1 MLLLLTKRCIACV
14 QQTPNNN
21 AYHDAAN
28 MALVMLPCD
37 LPWWPAVVKQLDRAA
52 AATNSENLVEAMQR
66 LHDMCNISLDP
77 EEDSQDPELFSELI
91 SFLEND
97 LDSAERDHVLAKT
110 IPRMVDRAKAL
121 RSCKPPQGL
130 HFSLQQQ
137 GDSVEYSYGF
147 VSSLIANAFF
157 STYPKRTTKTHPTLR
172 DFNFTNF
179 FKHLR
184 NNGQKAKLRSLFHYY
199 DYLETENAL
208 DGKLVISRQVMT
220 SKQWLTIEDW
230 LESNVPLCPLMIRH
244 EGRLER
250 VEPETKVLRVCFAS
264 AKFGGG
270 VLDGD
275 VTQETVHIATHP
287 EMLAAILSVEALED
301 NEALIVEGVR
311 HVSRINDPR
320 NRATF
325 EALPKPNVVTVCC
338 IDPEDYST
346 LPLAQFEEDNVLRE
360 MNKSLLGFR
369 QRYVPSSPTDPV
381 GRSEMDPD
389 GALSSRRL
397 SPIGESFSST
407 PPETDADDKPA
418 STKHDSKQGK
428 SERSKYEDNASTE
441 AHGRPNGKSVRSSS
455 PHKPC
460 KETSCASRR
469 NRFIVLGSS
478 GEVLP
483 VTRKSLGQMS
493 VYSSCNSQST
503 DSFHSAKDTIEED
516 PEEEEQRLSKR
527 YSSQLDTPERRGT
540 FAQRLREALK
550 RESTAT
556 GGAASSNTSSGESS
570 YAVGISVSG
579 SHVYDQDIKVKRGGS
594 RGFVLRDE
602 TVDEE
607 FLKES
612 LEAEQKWL
620 GRFRQNQSALQR
632 RDTSAS
638 SRYSFS
644 TEYNSDFCS
653 ELEEVYEQLAKWLE
667 DPIAADESREL
678 DARDRAVVRFAGSLL
693 KRALSESF
701 AGVPVQE
708 GEPQPLIDSVD
719 VNQRHKLAL
728 AVRSLSLEL
737 ARQKNR
743 RQQSVS
749 EPEDVEYYEDALS
762 NRTMSKEVKDIQ
774 RKKLRAVTFTSEVFQ
789 TLVDDETT
797 VYLSNPVSLSTSGP
811 IKDKLAQEF
820 ESHVTLDIP
829 RDSSPQSGGLLS
841 VVTGNWGC
849 GSRLKGDPQLK
860 LVIQW
865 LAASLAGVPK
875 LIYYTAGNPKLSKLD
890 TVSRVLMDRHWSVG
904 DLAAATLRFSLQ
916 IMEERMEG
924 RNTLFEEIIGMD
936 KPSP

>member
-1 MLLLLTKRCIACV
+1 MFRSAIR
-14 QQTPNNN
+14 
-21 AYHDAAN
+21 

-52 AATNSENLVEAMQR
+52 AARNSEDLAEAMQR

-77 EEDSQDPELFSELI
+77 EEDVQDPELFSGLAT
-91 SFLEND
+91 FLDND
-97 LDSAERDHVLAKT
+97 LDTTERDQIFVNT
-110 IPRMVDRAKAL
+110 IPRMVERAKAL

-137 GDSVEYSYGF
+137 GDCVEYSYAF
-147 VSSLIANAFF
+147 ISSLIANAFF
-157 STYPKRTTKTHPTLR
+157 STYPKRTAKTHPTLR

-179 FKHLR
+179 FKHLHH
-184 NNGQKAKLRSLFHYY
+184 NGQKAKLRSIFRYY
-199 DYLETENAL
+199 DYLDNDNAL
-208 DGKLVISRQVMT
+208 DGKLIISRQVMV

-244 EGRLER
+244 EGRLDR
-250 VEPETKVLRVCFAS
+250 VEPEAKVLRVCFAS

-287 EMLAAILSVEALED
+287 EMLVAILSVEALED
-301 NEALIVEGVR
+301 NEVLIVEGVR
-311 HVSRINDPR
+311 HISRINDPR
-320 NRATF
+320 NRAIF
-325 EALPKPNVVTVCC
+325 EPLPKPNIVTVCC
-338 IDPEDYST
+338 IDPEDYSR
-346 LPLAQFEEDNVLRE
+346 LPLSQFEEDNILRE

-369 QRYVPSSPTDPV
+369 QRHVPSSPTDPV
-381 GRSEMDPD
+381 KSESDVD
-389 GALSSRRL
+389 VTVGSRRL

-407 PPETDADDKPA
+407 PPETEGDDKML
-418 STKHDSKQGK
+418 STNNDTKEAK
-428 SERSKYEDNASTE
+428 SVSHEQKYDILSEVRSK
-441 AHGRPNGKSVRSSS
+441 PNGKSARPPS
-455 PHKPC
+455 PHKVY
-460 KETSCASRR
+460 SDASYTNKR

-503 DSFHSAKDTIEED
+503 DSFHSAKDTIDED
-516 PEEEEQRLSKR
+516 LEEEEQKLSKR
-527 YSSQLDTPERRGT
+527 YSGQLDTPERRGT
-540 FAQRLREALK
+540 FAQRLRDALK
-550 RESTAT
+550 RETTAT
-556 GGAASSNTSSGESS
+556 GAASLNTSFGESS

-579 SHVYDQDIKVKRGGS
+579 SHVCDQDIKVKRGGS

-602 TVDEE
+602 TVDED

-620 GRFRQNQSALQR
+620 GRFRQNQPMLQR

-644 TEYNSDFCS
+644 TEYNSEFCS

-667 DPIAADESREL
+667 DPITSDESREL

-708 GEPQPLIDSVD
+708 GEPQPFIDSAD
-719 VNQRHKLAL
+719 VNQSHKLAL

-749 EPEDVEYYEDALS
+749 VSEDVEHYEDALS
-762 NRTMSKEVKDIQ
+762 NHTMLKEVKDIQ
-774 RKKLRAVTFTSEVFQ
+774 RKKLRTVTFTSEVFQ

-797 VYLSNPVSLSTSGP
+797 VYLSNPSSLSTSGSVKE
-811 IKDKLAQEF
+811 INATQSFNIRNDKIAQQF
-820 ESHVTLDIP
+820 ESNITFNIP
-829 RDSSPQSGGLLS
+829 RDGSPQTGGLLP
-841 VVTGNWGC
+841 VATGNWGC

-875 LIYYTAGNPKLSKLD
+875 LIYYTMGNPSLSKLD

-904 DLAAATLRFSLQ
+904 DLAAATLRFALH
-916 IMEERMEG
+916 IIEEKAEG

>member
-1 MLLLLTKRCIACV
+1 
-14 QQTPNNN
+14 
-21 AYHDAAN
+21 

-52 AATNSENLVEAMQR
+52 AARNSENLVEAMQR

-77 EEDSQDPELFSELI
+77 EEDTQDPELFSGLA
-91 SFLEND
+91 SFLDTD
-97 LDSAERDHVLAKT
+97 LAPTEREHVLAKT

-137 GDSVEYSYGF
+137 GDCVEYSYGF

-157 STYPKRTTKTHPTLR
+157 STYPKRTAKTHPTLR

-184 NNGQKAKLRSLFHYY
+184 NNGQKAKLKSIFHYY

-208 DGKLVISRQVMT
+208 DGKLVVSRQVMT

-275 VTQETVHIATHP
+275 VTQETVHIVTHP

-301 NEALIVEGVR
+301 NEALVVEGVR

-325 EALPKPNVVTVCC
+325 EALPKPNIVTVCC
-338 IDPEDYST
+338 IDPEDYSR

-381 GRSEMDPD
+381 GRSEADPD
-389 GALSSRRL
+389 GGLSSRRL

-407 PPETDADDKPA
+407 PPEMDVDDKA
-418 STKHDSKQGK
+418 LSTKHGSKQAK
-428 SERSKYEDNASTE
+428 SVSNEHNSMEVRT
-441 AHGRPNGKSVRSSS
+441 RPNGKSARPSS
-455 PHKPC
+455 PHKTC
-460 KETSCASRR
+460 KDPSCTNRR

-478 GEVLP
+478 GEILP

-516 PEEEEQRLSKR
+516 PEDEEQKLSRR
-527 YSSQLDTPERRGT
+527 YSGQLDTPERRGT
-540 FAQRLREALK
+540 FAQRLRDALK

-556 GGAASSNTSSGESS
+556 CATSSNTSSGESS

-644 TEYNSDFCS
+644 TEYNSGKYYFCS

-708 GEPQPLIDSVD
+708 GEPQPLVDSVD

-749 EPEDVEYYEDALS
+749 ESADVEYYEDALS
-762 NRTMSKEVKDIQ
+762 NHTISKEVKDIQ
-774 RKKLRAVTFTSEVFQ
+774 RKKLRTVTFTSEVFQ

-797 VYLSNPVSLSTSGP
+797 VCLSNPVSLSTSGT

-820 ESHVTLDIP
+820 ESHVTFNIP
-829 RDSSPQSGGLLS
+829 RDSSPQTGGLLS
-841 VVTGNWGC
+841 VATGNWGC

-875 LIYYTAGNPKLSKLD
+875 LIYYTAGNPRLSKLD

-904 DLAAATLRFSLQ
+904 DLAAATIRFSLQ
-916 IMEERMEG
+916 TIEDRMER

>member
-1 MLLLLTKRCIACV
+1 
-14 QQTPNNN
+14 
-21 AYHDAAN
+21 

-37 LPWWPAVVKQLDRAA
+37 LPWWPAVVKQLERAA
-52 AATNSENLVEAMQR
+52 AARNSEDLVEAMQR
-66 LHDMCNISLDP
+66 LHDMCKYEEQCILKSISLDP
-77 EEDSQDPELFSELI
+77 EEDIQDPELFSGLAT
-91 SFLEND
+91 FLNTD
-97 LDSAERDHVLAKT
+97 LDSTEQDQIFVNT
-110 IPRMVDRAKAL
+110 IPRMVERAKAL

-137 GDSVEYSYGF
+137 GDCVEYSYAF
-147 VSSLIANAFF
+147 ISSLIANAFF
-157 STYPKRTTKTHPTLR
+157 STYPKRTAKTHPTLR

-179 FKHLR
+179 FKHLH
-184 NNGQKAKLRSLFHYY
+184 NNGQKAKLRSIFRYY
-199 DYLETENAL
+199 DYLDTENAL
-208 DGKLVISRQVMT
+208 DGKLIISRQVMT

-244 EGRLER
+244 EGRLDR
-250 VEPETKVLRVCFAS
+250 IEPETKVLRVCFAS

-275 VTQETVHIATHP
+275 VTQETVHIVTHP
-287 EMLAAILSVEALED
+287 EMLVAILSVEALED
-301 NEALIVEGVR
+301 NEVLIVEGVR
-311 HVSRINDPR
+311 HISRINDPR
-320 NRATF
+320 NRAIF
-325 EALPKPNVVTVCC
+325 EALAKPNIVTVCC
-338 IDPEDYST
+338 IDPEDYSQ
-346 LPLAQFEEDNVLRE
+346 LPLSQFEEDNILRE

-369 QRYVPSSPTDPV
+369 QRHIPSSPTDPV
-381 GRSEMDPD
+381 KSESDID
-389 GALSSRRL
+389 ITVGSRRL

-407 PPETDADDKPA
+407 PPEIEA
-418 STKHDSKQGK
+418 K
-428 SERSKYEDNASTE
+428 SALHEHKYDILTEIRSK
-441 AHGRPNGKSVRSSS
+441 PNGKSTRPSS
-455 PHKPC
+455 PHKIYNDTNYTN
-460 KETSCASRR
+460 KR

-503 DSFHSAKDTIEED
+503 DSFHSAKDTIDED
-516 PEEEEQRLSKR
+516 LEEEEQKLNKR
-527 YSSQLDTPERRGT
+527 YSTQLDTQERRGT

-550 RESTAT
+550 RENTAT
-556 GGAASSNTSSGESS
+556 GATSVNTSFGESS

-579 SHVYDQDIKVKRGGS
+579 SHVCDQDIKVKRGGS

-602 TVDEE
+602 TVDED

-620 GRFRQNQSALQR
+620 GRFRQNQPMLQR
-632 RDTSAS
+632 KDTSAS

-667 DPIAADESREL
+667 DPIANDESREL
-678 DARDRAVVRFAGSLL
+678 DARDRAVVQFAGSLL

-708 GEPQPLIDSVD
+708 GEPQPFIDSTD
-719 VNQRHKLAL
+719 VNQSHKLAL

-743 RQQSVS
+743 RQQS
-749 EPEDVEYYEDALS
+749 
-762 NRTMSKEVKDIQ
+762 
-774 RKKLRAVTFTSEVFQ
+774 
-789 TLVDDETT
+789 
-797 VYLSNPVSLSTSGP
+797 
-811 IKDKLAQEF
+811 
-820 ESHVTLDIP
+820 IP
-829 RDSSPQSGGLLS
+829 RDGSPQTGGLLS
-841 VVTGNWGC
+841 IATGNWGC

-875 LIYYTAGNPKLSKLD
+875 LIYYTTGNPSLSKLD

-904 DLAAATLRFSLQ
+904 DLAAATLRFALH
-916 IMEERMEG
+916 IIEERTEG

>member
-1 MLLLLTKRCIACV
+1 
-14 QQTPNNN
+14 
-21 AYHDAAN
+21 

-37 LPWWPAVVKQLDRAA
+37 LPWWPAVVKQLDKAA
-52 AATNSENLVEAMQR
+52 LAKNSEDLIDAMQR

-77 EEDSQDPELFSELI
+77 EEDMQDTDLFSMLGT
-91 SFLEND
+91 FLNKD
-97 LDSAERDHVLAKT
+97 LDSVEREQVFTKT
-110 IPRMVDRAKAL
+110 IPRMVERAKDL
-121 RSCKPPQGL
+121 KRTKPPQGL

-137 GDSVEYSYGF
+137 GDSVEYSYAF

-179 FKHLR
+179 FRHLYK
-184 NNGQKAKLRSLFHYY
+184 NAQKAKLKSIFHYY
-199 DYLETENAL
+199 NYLETEHAL
-208 DGKLVISRQVMT
+208 DGRLIISRQVMT

-250 VEPETKVLRVCFAS
+250 IEMESKVLQVCFVN
-264 AKFGGG
+264 AKIGGG

-275 VTQETVHIATHP
+275 ITQETIHVATHP

-301 NEALIVEGVR
+301 NEVLIIEGVR
-311 HVSRINDPR
+311 HMSRINDPR
-320 NRATF
+320 HKAIF
-325 EALPKPNVVTVCC
+325 ESISKPNMVTVCC
-338 IDPEDYST
+338 IDPEDYSR
-346 LPLAQFEEDNVLRE
+346 LPLTQFEEDNILRE

-369 QRYVPSSPTDPV
+369 QRHVPSSPTDPIKTDHSDMEV
-381 GRSEMDPD
+381 G
-389 GALSSRRL
+389 LSSRRL

-407 PPETDADDKPA
+407 PPEMESAEKVFAASSNSKIDKQSPRDEYHKLE
-418 STKHDSKQGK
+418 STM
-428 SERSKYEDNASTE
+428 EVRS
-441 AHGRPNGKSVRSSS
+441 RPNGKSMRPPS
-455 PHKPC
+455 PHKVC
-460 KETSCASRR
+460 KDASCTNRR

-483 VTRKSLGQMS
+483 VTRQLGQMS

-503 DSFHSAKDTIEED
+503 DSFHSAKETIDEE
-516 PEEEEQRLSKR
+516 PEEEEQKLNKL
-527 YSSQLDTPERRGT
+527 YIAQLDTPERRGT
-540 FAQRLREALK
+540 FAQRLKDALK

-556 GGAASSNTSSGESS
+556 GGMTSSNTSSGESS

-579 SHVYDQDIKVKRGGS
+579 SHVGDQDIKVKRGGS

-620 GRFRQNQSALQR
+620 GRFRQSQGPMFQR
-632 RDTSAS
+632 KDTSAS
-638 SRYSFS
+638 SKYSFS

-653 ELEEVYEQLAKWLE
+653 ELEEVYEQLSKWLE
-667 DPIAADESREL
+667 DPIVADESREL

-701 AGVPVQE
+701 AGVPLQE
-708 GEPQPLIDSVD
+708 GEPQPFIDAND
-719 VNQRHKLAL
+719 VSQQHKLAL

-743 RQQSVS
+743 RQQSVIES
-749 EPEDVEYYEDALS
+749 EDINYYEDAS
-762 NRTMSKEVKDIQ
+762 SEMIKEGKDAQ
-774 RKKLRAVTFTSEVFQ
+774 RRKLWAVTFTSEVFQ
-789 TLVDDETT
+789 TL
-797 VYLSNPVSLSTSGP
+797 LP
-811 IKDKLAQEF
+811 QEN
-820 ESHVTLDIP
+820 
-829 RDSSPQSGGLLS
+829 SPQGGDLLPIA
-841 VVTGNWGC
+841 TGNWGC
-849 GSRLKGDPQLK
+849 GTRLKGDPQLK

-865 LAASLAGVPK
+865 LASSLAGAPR
-875 LIYYTAGNPKLSKLD
+875 LIYYTSGNPSLSKLD
-890 TVSRVLMDRHWSVG
+890 TVSRVLMDRRWSVG
-904 DLAAATLRFSLQ
+904 DLAAATLKYAGQ
-916 IMEERMEG
+916 IIEEQTEG
-924 RNTLFEEIIGMD
+924 RNSLFEEIIGMD

>member
-1 MLLLLTKRCIACV
+1 
-14 QQTPNNN
+14 
-21 AYHDAAN
+21 

-37 LPWWPAVVKQLDRAA
+37 LPWWPAVVKQLERAA
-52 AATNSENLVEAMQR
+52 AARNSEDLVEAMQR

-77 EEDSQDPELFSELI
+77 EEDIQDPELFSGLAT
-91 SFLEND
+91 FLDTD
-97 LDSAERDHVLAKT
+97 LDSTEQDQIFVNT
-110 IPRMVDRAKAL
+110 IPRMVERAKAL

-137 GDSVEYSYGF
+137 GDCVEYSYAF
-147 VSSLIANAFF
+147 ISSLIANAFF
-157 STYPKRTTKTHPTLR
+157 STYPKRTAKTHPTLR

-179 FKHLR
+179 FKHLH
-184 NNGQKAKLRSLFHYY
+184 NNGQKAKLRSIFRYY
-199 DYLETENAL
+199 DYLDTENAL
-208 DGKLVISRQVMT
+208 DGKLIISRQVMT

-244 EGRLER
+244 EGRLDR
-250 VEPETKVLRVCFAS
+250 IEPETKVLRVCFAS

-275 VTQETVHIATHP
+275 VTQETVHIVTHP
-287 EMLAAILSVEALED
+287 EMLVAILSVEALED
-301 NEALIVEGVR
+301 NEVLIVEGVR
-311 HVSRINDPR
+311 HISRINDPH
-320 NRATF
+320 NKAIF
-325 EALPKPNVVTVCC
+325 EALAKPNIVTVCC
-338 IDPEDYST
+338 IDPEDYSQ
-346 LPLAQFEEDNVLRE
+346 LPLSQFEEDNILRE

-369 QRYVPSSPTDPV
+369 QRHIPSSPTDPV
-381 GRSEMDPD
+381 KSESDID
-389 GALSSRRL
+389 VTVGSRRL

-407 PPETDADDKPA
+407 PPEI
-418 STKHDSKQGK
+418 
-428 SERSKYEDNASTE
+428 EEIRSK
-441 AHGRPNGKSVRSSS
+441 PNGKSTRPSS
-455 PHKPC
+455 PHKIYNDTNYTN
-460 KETSCASRR
+460 KR

-483 VTRKSLGQMS
+483 VTRKSLGQIS

-503 DSFHSAKDTIEED
+503 DSFHSAKDTIDED
-516 PEEEEQRLSKR
+516 VEEEEQKLNKR
-527 YSSQLDTPERRGT
+527 YSAQLDTQERRGT

-550 RESTAT
+550 RENTAT
-556 GGAASSNTSSGESS
+556 GATSVNTSFGESS

-579 SHVYDQDIKVKRGGS
+579 SHVCDQDIKVKRGGS

-602 TVDEE
+602 TVDED

-620 GRFRQNQSALQR
+620 GRFRQNQPMLQR
-632 RDTSAS
+632 KDTNAS

-667 DPIAADESREL
+667 DPIANDESREL
-678 DARDRAVVRFAGSLL
+678 DARDRAVVQFAGSLL

-708 GEPQPLIDSVD
+708 GEPQPFIDSTD
-719 VNQRHKLAL
+719 VNQSHKLAL

-743 RQQSVS
+743 RQQS
-749 EPEDVEYYEDALS
+749 
-762 NRTMSKEVKDIQ
+762 
-774 RKKLRAVTFTSEVFQ
+774 
-789 TLVDDETT
+789 
-797 VYLSNPVSLSTSGP
+797 
-811 IKDKLAQEF
+811 
-820 ESHVTLDIP
+820 IP
-829 RDSSPQSGGLLS
+829 RDGSPQTGGLLS
-841 VVTGNWGC
+841 IATGNWGC

-875 LIYYTAGNPKLSKLD
+875 LIYYTTGNPSLSKLD
-890 TVSRVLMDRHWSVG
+890 TISRVLMDRHWSVG
-904 DLAAATLRFSLQ
+904 DLAAATLRFALH
-916 IMEERMEG
+916 IIEERTEG

>member
-1 MLLLLTKRCIACV
+1 
-14 QQTPNNN
+14 
-21 AYHDAAN
+21 

-37 LPWWPAVVKQLDRAA
+37 LPWWPAVVKQLERAA
-52 AATNSENLVEAMQR
+52 AARNSEDLVEAMQR

-77 EEDSQDPELFSELI
+77 EEDIQDPELFSGLAT
-91 SFLEND
+91 FLDTD
-97 LDSAERDHVLAKT
+97 LDSTEQDQIFVNT
-110 IPRMVDRAKAL
+110 IPRMVERAKAL

-137 GDSVEYSYGF
+137 GDCVEYSYAF
-147 VSSLIANAFF
+147 ISSLIANAFF
-157 STYPKRTTKTHPTLR
+157 STYPKRTAKTHPTLR

-179 FKHLR
+179 FKHLH
-184 NNGQKAKLRSLFHYY
+184 NNGQKAKLRSIFRYY
-199 DYLETENAL
+199 DYLDTENAL
-208 DGKLVISRQVMT
+208 DGKLIISRQVMT

-244 EGRLER
+244 EGRLDR
-250 VEPETKVLRVCFAS
+250 IEPETKVLRVCFAS

-275 VTQETVHIATHP
+275 VTQETVHIVTHP
-287 EMLAAILSVEALED
+287 EMLVAILSVEALED
-301 NEALIVEGVR
+301 NEVLIVEGVR
-311 HVSRINDPR
+311 HISRINDPH
-320 NRATF
+320 NKAIF
-325 EALPKPNVVTVCC
+325 EALAKPNIVTVCC
-338 IDPEDYST
+338 IDPEDYSQ
-346 LPLAQFEEDNVLRE
+346 LPLSQFEEDNILRE

-369 QRYVPSSPTDPV
+369 QRHIPSSPTDPV
-381 GRSEMDPD
+381 KSESDID
-389 GALSSRRL
+389 VTVGSRRL

-407 PPETDADDKPA
+407 PPEI
-418 STKHDSKQGK
+418 
-428 SERSKYEDNASTE
+428 EEIRSK
-441 AHGRPNGKSVRSSS
+441 PNGKSTRPSS
-455 PHKPC
+455 PHKIYNDTNYTN
-460 KETSCASRR
+460 KR

-483 VTRKSLGQMS
+483 VTRKSLGQIS

-503 DSFHSAKDTIEED
+503 DSFHSAKDTIDED
-516 PEEEEQRLSKR
+516 VEEEEQKLNKR
-527 YSSQLDTPERRGT
+527 YSAQLDTQERRGT

-550 RESTAT
+550 RENTAT
-556 GGAASSNTSSGESS
+556 GATSVNTSFGESS

-579 SHVYDQDIKVKRGGS
+579 SHVCDQDIKVKRGGS

-602 TVDEE
+602 TVDED

-620 GRFRQNQSALQR
+620 GRFRQNQPMLQR
-632 RDTSAS
+632 KDTNAS
-638 SRYSFS
+638 
-644 TEYNSDFCS
+644 NFCS

-667 DPIAADESREL
+667 DPIANDESREL
-678 DARDRAVVRFAGSLL
+678 DARDRAVVQFAGSLL

-708 GEPQPLIDSVD
+708 GEPQPFIDSTD
-719 VNQRHKLAL
+719 VNQSHKLAL

-743 RQQSVS
+743 RQQS
-749 EPEDVEYYEDALS
+749 
-762 NRTMSKEVKDIQ
+762 
-774 RKKLRAVTFTSEVFQ
+774 
-789 TLVDDETT
+789 
-797 VYLSNPVSLSTSGP
+797 
-811 IKDKLAQEF
+811 
-820 ESHVTLDIP
+820 IP
-829 RDSSPQSGGLLS
+829 RDGSPQTGGLLS
-841 VVTGNWGC
+841 IATGNWGC

-875 LIYYTAGNPKLSKLD
+875 LIYYTTGNPSLSKLD
-890 TVSRVLMDRHWSVG
+890 TISRVLMDRHWSVG
-904 DLAAATLRFSLQ
+904 DLAAATLRFALH
-916 IMEERMEG
+916 IIEERTEG

>member
-1 MLLLLTKRCIACV
+1 
-14 QQTPNNN
+14 
-21 AYHDAAN
+21 

-37 LPWWPAVVKQLDRAA
+37 LPWWPAVVKQLERAA
-52 AATNSENLVEAMQR
+52 AARNSEDLVEAMQR
-66 LHDMCNISLDP
+66 LHDMCKYEEQCILKSISLDP
-77 EEDSQDPELFSELI
+77 EEDIQDPELFSGLAT
-91 SFLEND
+91 FLDTD
-97 LDSAERDHVLAKT
+97 LDSTEQDQIFVNT
-110 IPRMVDRAKAL
+110 IPRMVERAKAL

-137 GDSVEYSYGF
+137 GDCVEYSYAF
-147 VSSLIANAFF
+147 ISSLIANAFF
-157 STYPKRTTKTHPTLR
+157 STYPKRTAKTHPTLR

-179 FKHLR
+179 FKHLH
-184 NNGQKAKLRSLFHYY
+184 NNGQKAKLRSIFRYY
-199 DYLETENAL
+199 DYLDTENAL
-208 DGKLVISRQVMT
+208 DGKLIISRQVMT

-244 EGRLER
+244 EGRLDR
-250 VEPETKVLRVCFAS
+250 IEPETKVLRVCFAS

-275 VTQETVHIATHP
+275 VTQETVHIVTHP
-287 EMLAAILSVEALED
+287 EMLVAILSVEALED
-301 NEALIVEGVR
+301 NEVLIVEGVR
-311 HVSRINDPR
+311 HISRINDPR
-320 NRATF
+320 NRAIF
-325 EALPKPNVVTVCC
+325 EPLAKPNIVTVCC
-338 IDPEDYST
+338 IDPEDYSQ
-346 LPLAQFEEDNVLRE
+346 LPLSQFEEDNILRE

-369 QRYVPSSPTDPV
+369 QRHIPSSPTDPV
-381 GRSEMDPD
+381 KSESNIDITV
-389 GALSSRRL
+389 GSRRL

-407 PPETDADDKPA
+407 PPEIEA
-418 STKHDSKQGK
+418 K
-428 SERSKYEDNASTE
+428 SALYEQKYDILTEIRSK
-441 AHGRPNGKSVRSSS
+441 PNGKSTRPSS
-455 PHKPC
+455 PHKIYNDTNYTN
-460 KETSCASRR
+460 KR

-483 VTRKSLGQMS
+483 VTRKSLGQIS

-503 DSFHSAKDTIEED
+503 DSFHSAKDTIDED
-516 PEEEEQRLSKR
+516 LEEEEQKLNKR
-527 YSSQLDTPERRGT
+527 YSTQLDTQERRGT

-550 RESTAT
+550 RENTAT
-556 GGAASSNTSSGESS
+556 GATSVNTSFGESS

-579 SHVYDQDIKVKRGGS
+579 SHVCDQDIKVKRGGS

-602 TVDEE
+602 TVDED

-620 GRFRQNQSALQR
+620 GRFRQNQPMLQR
-632 RDTSAS
+632 KDTNAS

-667 DPIAADESREL
+667 DPIANDESREL
-678 DARDRAVVRFAGSLL
+678 DARDKAVVQFAGSLL

-708 GEPQPLIDSVD
+708 GEPQPFIDSTD
-719 VNQRHKLAL
+719 VNQSHKLAL

-743 RQQSVS
+743 RQQSVPVS
-749 EPEDVEYYEDALS
+749 EDIEYYEDAL
-762 NRTMSKEVKDIQ
+762 NNHIMSKEIKDIQ
-774 RKKLRAVTFTSEVFQ
+774 RKKLRTITFTFEVFQ

-797 VYLSNPVSLSTSGP
+797 VYLSNPVSLTTSGP
-811 IKDKLAQEF
+811 INEKNTTKSFNIKNDKIIQQL
-820 ESHVTLDIP
+820 ESHITFNIP
-829 RDSSPQSGGLLS
+829 RDGSPQTGGLLS
-841 VVTGNWGC
+841 IATGNWGC

-875 LIYYTAGNPKLSKLD
+875 LIYYTTGNPSLSKLD
-890 TVSRVLMDRHWSVG
+890 TISRVLMDRHWSVG
-904 DLAAATLRFSLQ
+904 DLAAATLRFALH
-916 IMEERMEG
+916 IIEERTEG

>member
-1 MLLLLTKRCIACV
+1 MYREK
-14 QQTPNNN
+14 QQSG
-21 AYHDAAN
+21 ARDDHAAN

-52 AATNSENLVEAMQR
+52 AARNSENLVEAMQR

-77 EEDSQDPELFSELI
+77 EEDSQDPEQFSELI
-91 SFLEND
+91 AFLESD
-97 LDSAERDHVLAKT
+97 LDSAEREHVLAKT
-110 IPRMVDRAKAL
+110 IPRMVERAKAL

-137 GDSVEYSYGF
+137 GDCVEYSYGF

-184 NNGQKAKLRSLFHYY
+184 NNGQKAKLRSIFHYY
-199 DYLETENAL
+199 DYLEMENAL

-250 VEPETKVLRVCFAS
+250 VEQPETKVLRVCFAS

-325 EALPKPNVVTVCC
+325 EAMSKPNVVTVCC

-369 QRYVPSSPTDPV
+369 QRYVPSSPTDPI
-381 GRSEMDPD
+381 GKSEMDPD

-407 PPETDADDKPA
+407 PPETDADDKPVPA
-418 STKHDSKQGK
+418 NRDSKQEK
-428 SERSKYEDNASTE
+428 SERISSERSKCEDSASTE
-441 AHGRPNGKSVRSSS
+441 VHGRPNGKSVRSSS

-460 KETSCASRR
+460 KEASCASRR

-516 PEEEEQRLSKR
+516 PEEEEHRLSKR

-743 RQQSVS
+743 RQQS
-749 EPEDVEYYEDALS
+749 
-762 NRTMSKEVKDIQ
+762 
-774 RKKLRAVTFTSEVFQ
+774 
-789 TLVDDETT
+789 
-797 VYLSNPVSLSTSGP
+797 
-811 IKDKLAQEF
+811 
-820 ESHVTLDIP
+820 IP

-875 LIYYTAGNPKLSKLD
+875 LIYYTAGNPRLSKLD

-904 DLAAATLRFSLQ
+904 DLAAATLKYSLQ

>member
-1 MLLLLTKRCIACV
+1 
-14 QQTPNNN
+14 
-21 AYHDAAN
+21 

-37 LPWWPAVVKQLDRAA
+37 LPWWPAVVKQLERAA
-52 AATNSENLVEAMQR
+52 AARNSEDLVEAMQR
-66 LHDMCNISLDP
+66 LHDMCKYEEQCILKSISLDP
-77 EEDSQDPELFSELI
+77 EEDIQDPELFSGLAT
-91 SFLEND
+91 FLDTD
-97 LDSAERDHVLAKT
+97 LDSTEQNQIFVNT
-110 IPRMVDRAKAL
+110 IPRMVERAKAL

-137 GDSVEYSYGF
+137 GDCVEYSYAF
-147 VSSLIANAFF
+147 ISSLIANAFF
-157 STYPKRTTKTHPTLR
+157 STYPKRTAKTHPTLR

-179 FKHLR
+179 FKHLH
-184 NNGQKAKLRSLFHYY
+184 NNGQKAKLRSIFRYY
-199 DYLETENAL
+199 DYLDTENAL
-208 DGKLVISRQVMT
+208 DGKLIISRQVMT

-244 EGRLER
+244 EGRLDR
-250 VEPETKVLRVCFAS
+250 IEPETKVLRVCFAS

-275 VTQETVHIATHP
+275 VTQETVHIVTHP
-287 EMLAAILSVEALED
+287 EMLVAILSVEALED
-301 NEALIVEGVR
+301 NEVLIVEGVR
-311 HVSRINDPR
+311 HISRINDPR
-320 NRATF
+320 NRAIF
-325 EALPKPNVVTVCC
+325 EPLAKPNIVTVCC
-338 IDPEDYST
+338 IDPEDYSQ
-346 LPLAQFEEDNVLRE
+346 LPLSQFEEDNILRE

-369 QRYVPSSPTDPV
+369 QRHIPSSPTDPV
-381 GRSEMDPD
+381 KSESDID
-389 GALSSRRL
+389 ITVGSRRL

-407 PPETDADDKPA
+407 PPEIEA
-418 STKHDSKQGK
+418 K
-428 SERSKYEDNASTE
+428 SALYEQKYDILTEIRSK
-441 AHGRPNGKSVRSSS
+441 PNGKSTRPSS
-455 PHKPC
+455 PHKIYNDTNYTN
-460 KETSCASRR
+460 KR

-483 VTRKSLGQMS
+483 VTRKSLGQIS

-503 DSFHSAKDTIEED
+503 DSFHSAKDTIDED
-516 PEEEEQRLSKR
+516 LEEEEQKLNKR
-527 YSSQLDTPERRGT
+527 YSTQLDTQERRGT

-550 RESTAT
+550 RENTAT
-556 GGAASSNTSSGESS
+556 GATSVNTSFGESS

-579 SHVYDQDIKVKRGGS
+579 SHVCDQDIKVKRGGS

-602 TVDEE
+602 TVDED

-620 GRFRQNQSALQR
+620 GRFRQNQPMLQR
-632 RDTSAS
+632 KDTNAS

-667 DPIAADESREL
+667 DPIANDESREL
-678 DARDRAVVRFAGSLL
+678 DARDKAVVQFAGSLL

-708 GEPQPLIDSVD
+708 GEPQPFIDSTD
-719 VNQRHKLAL
+719 VNQSHKLAL

-743 RQQSVS
+743 RQQSVPVS
-749 EPEDVEYYEDALS
+749 EDIEYYEDAL
-762 NRTMSKEVKDIQ
+762 NNHIMSKEIKDIQ
-774 RKKLRAVTFTSEVFQ
+774 RKKLRTITFTSEVFQ

-797 VYLSNPVSLSTSGP
+797 VYLSNPVSLTTSGP
-811 IKDKLAQEF
+811 VNEKNTTKSFNIKNDKIIQQL
-820 ESHVTLDIP
+820 ESHITFNIP
-829 RDSSPQSGGLLS
+829 RDGSPQTGGLLS
-841 VVTGNWGC
+841 IATGNWGC

-875 LIYYTAGNPKLSKLD
+875 LIYYTTGNPSLSKLD
-890 TVSRVLMDRHWSVG
+890 TISRVLMDRHWSVG
-904 DLAAATLRFSLQ
+904 DLAAATLRFALH
-916 IMEERMEG
+916 IIEERTEG

>member
-1 MLLLLTKRCIACV
+1 
-14 QQTPNNN
+14 
-21 AYHDAAN
+21 

-52 AATNSENLVEAMQR
+52 AARNSEDLAEAMQR

-77 EEDSQDPELFSELI
+77 EEDVQDPELFSGLAT
-91 SFLEND
+91 FLDND
-97 LDSAERDHVLAKT
+97 LDTTERHQIFVNT
-110 IPRMVDRAKAL
+110 IPRMVERAKAL

-137 GDSVEYSYGF
+137 GDCVEYSYAF
-147 VSSLIANAFF
+147 ISSLIANAFF
-157 STYPKRTTKTHPTLR
+157 STYPKRTAKTHPTLR

-179 FKHLR
+179 FKHLHH
-184 NNGQKAKLRSLFHYY
+184 NGQKAKLRSIFRYY
-199 DYLETENAL
+199 DYLDNDNAL
-208 DGKLVISRQVMT
+208 DGKLIISRQVMV

-244 EGRLER
+244 EGRLDR
-250 VEPETKVLRVCFAS
+250 VEPEAKVLRVCFAS
-264 AKFGGG
+264 GKFGGG

-287 EMLAAILSVEALED
+287 EMLVAILSVEALED
-301 NEALIVEGVR
+301 NEVLIVEGVR
-311 HVSRINDPR
+311 HISRINDPR
-320 NRATF
+320 NRAIF
-325 EALPKPNVVTVCC
+325 EPLPKPNVVTVCC
-338 IDPEDYST
+338 IDPEDYSR
-346 LPLAQFEEDNVLRE
+346 LPLSQFEEDNILRE

-369 QRYVPSSPTDPV
+369 QRHVPSSPTDPV
-381 GRSEMDPD
+381 KSESDVD
-389 GALSSRRL
+389 VTVGSRRL

-407 PPETDADDKPA
+407 PPETEGDDKML
-418 STKHDSKQGK
+418 STNNDTKEAK
-428 SERSKYEDNASTE
+428 SVSHEQKYDILTEVRSK
-441 AHGRPNGKSVRSSS
+441 PNGKSARPPS
-455 PHKPC
+455 PHKVY
-460 KETSCASRR
+460 SDASYTNKR

-503 DSFHSAKDTIEED
+503 DSFHSAKDTIDED
-516 PEEEEQRLSKR
+516 LEEEEQKLSKR
-527 YSSQLDTPERRGT
+527 YSGQLDTPERRGT
-540 FAQRLREALK
+540 FAQRLRDALK
-550 RESTAT
+550 RETTAT
-556 GGAASSNTSSGESS
+556 GAASLNTSFGESS

-579 SHVYDQDIKVKRGGS
+579 SHVCDQDIKVKRGGS

-602 TVDEE
+602 TVDED

-620 GRFRQNQSALQR
+620 GRFRQNQPMLQR

-644 TEYNSDFCS
+644 TEYNSEFCS

-667 DPIAADESREL
+667 DPITSDESREL

-708 GEPQPLIDSVD
+708 GEPQPFIDSAD
-719 VNQRHKLAL
+719 VNQSHKLAL

-743 RQQSVS
+743 RQQS
-749 EPEDVEYYEDALS
+749 
-762 NRTMSKEVKDIQ
+762 
-774 RKKLRAVTFTSEVFQ
+774 
-789 TLVDDETT
+789 
-797 VYLSNPVSLSTSGP
+797 
-811 IKDKLAQEF
+811 
-820 ESHVTLDIP
+820 IP
-829 RDSSPQSGGLLS
+829 RDGSPQTGGLLS
-841 VVTGNWGC
+841 VATGNWGC

-875 LIYYTAGNPKLSKLD
+875 LIYYTMGNPSLSKLD

-904 DLAAATLRFSLQ
+904 DLAAATLRFALH
-916 IMEERMEG
+916 IIEEKAEG

>member
-1 MLLLLTKRCIACV
+1 
-14 QQTPNNN
+14 
-21 AYHDAAN
+21 

-37 LPWWPAVVKQLDRAA
+37 LPWWPAVVKQLERAA
-52 AATNSENLVEAMQR
+52 AARNSEDLVEAMQR
-66 LHDMCNISLDP
+66 LHDMCKYEEQCILKSISLDP
-77 EEDSQDPELFSELI
+77 EEDIQDPELFSGLAT
-91 SFLEND
+91 FLDTD
-97 LDSAERDHVLAKT
+97 LDSTEQDQIFVNT
-110 IPRMVDRAKAL
+110 IPRMVERAKAL

-137 GDSVEYSYGF
+137 GDCVEYSYAF
-147 VSSLIANAFF
+147 ISSLIANAFF
-157 STYPKRTTKTHPTLR
+157 STYPKRTAKTHPTLR

-179 FKHLR
+179 FKHLH
-184 NNGQKAKLRSLFHYY
+184 NNGQKAKLRSIFRYY
-199 DYLETENAL
+199 DYLDTENAL
-208 DGKLVISRQVMT
+208 DGKLIISRQVMT

-244 EGRLER
+244 EGRLDR
-250 VEPETKVLRVCFAS
+250 IEPETKVLRVCFAS

-275 VTQETVHIATHP
+275 VTQETVHIVTHP
-287 EMLAAILSVEALED
+287 EMLVAILSVEALED
-301 NEALIVEGVR
+301 NEVLIVEGVR
-311 HVSRINDPR
+311 HISRINDPR
-320 NRATF
+320 NRAIF
-325 EALPKPNVVTVCC
+325 EPLAKPNIVTVCC
-338 IDPEDYST
+338 IDPEDYSQ
-346 LPLAQFEEDNVLRE
+346 LPLSQFEEDNILRE

-369 QRYVPSSPTDPV
+369 QRHIPSSPTDPV
-381 GRSEMDPD
+381 KSESNIDITV
-389 GALSSRRL
+389 GSRRL

-407 PPETDADDKPA
+407 PPEI
-418 STKHDSKQGK
+418 
-428 SERSKYEDNASTE
+428 EEIRSK
-441 AHGRPNGKSVRSSS
+441 PNGKSTRPSS
-455 PHKPC
+455 PHKIYNDTNYTN
-460 KETSCASRR
+460 KR

-483 VTRKSLGQMS
+483 VTRKSLGQIS

-503 DSFHSAKDTIEED
+503 DSFHSAKDTIDED
-516 PEEEEQRLSKR
+516 LEEEEQKLNKR
-527 YSSQLDTPERRGT
+527 YSTQLDTQERRGT

-550 RESTAT
+550 RENTAT
-556 GGAASSNTSSGESS
+556 GATSVNTSFGESS

-579 SHVYDQDIKVKRGGS
+579 SHVCDQDIKVKRGGS

-602 TVDEE
+602 TVDED

-620 GRFRQNQSALQR
+620 GRFRQNQPMLQR
-632 RDTSAS
+632 KDTNAS

-667 DPIAADESREL
+667 DPIANDESREL
-678 DARDRAVVRFAGSLL
+678 DARDKAVVQFAGSLL

-708 GEPQPLIDSVD
+708 GEPQPFIDSTD
-719 VNQRHKLAL
+719 VNQSHKLAL

-743 RQQSVS
+743 RQQSVPVS
-749 EPEDVEYYEDALS
+749 EDIEYYEDAL
-762 NRTMSKEVKDIQ
+762 NNHIMSKEIKDIQ
-774 RKKLRAVTFTSEVFQ
+774 RKKLRTITFTFEVFQ

-797 VYLSNPVSLSTSGP
+797 VYLSNPVSLTTSGP
-811 IKDKLAQEF
+811 INEKNTTKSFNIKNDKIIQQL
-820 ESHVTLDIP
+820 ESHITFNIP
-829 RDSSPQSGGLLS
+829 RDGSPQTGGLLS
-841 VVTGNWGC
+841 IATGNWGC

-875 LIYYTAGNPKLSKLD
+875 LIYYTTGNPSLSKLD
-890 TVSRVLMDRHWSVG
+890 TISRVLMDRHWSVG
-904 DLAAATLRFSLQ
+904 DLAAATLRFALH
-916 IMEERMEG
+916 IIEERTEG

>member
-1 MLLLLTKRCIACV
+1 
-14 QQTPNNN
+14 
-21 AYHDAAN
+21 

-52 AATNSENLVEAMQR
+52 AARNSEDLVEAMQR

-77 EEDSQDPELFSELI
+77 EEDVQDPELFSGLAT
-91 SFLEND
+91 FLDND
-97 LDSAERDHVLAKT
+97 LDTTERDQIFVNT
-110 IPRMVDRAKAL
+110 IPRMVERAKAL

-137 GDSVEYSYGF
+137 GDCVEYSYAF
-147 VSSLIANAFF
+147 ISSLIANAFF
-157 STYPKRTTKTHPTLR
+157 STYPKRTAKTHPTLR

-179 FKHLR
+179 FKHLF
-184 NNGQKAKLRSLFHYY
+184 NNGQKAKLRSIFRYY
-199 DYLETENAL
+199 DYLDNDNAL
-208 DGKLVISRQVMT
+208 DGKLIISRQVMV

-244 EGRLER
+244 EGRLDR
-250 VEPETKVLRVCFAS
+250 VEPEAKVLRVCFAS

-287 EMLAAILSVEALED
+287 EMLVAILSVEALED
-301 NEALIVEGVR
+301 NEVLIVEGVR
-311 HVSRINDPR
+311 HISRINDSR
-320 NRATF
+320 NRAIF
-325 EALPKPNVVTVCC
+325 EPLPKPNIVTVCC
-338 IDPEDYST
+338 IDPEDYSR
-346 LPLAQFEEDNVLRE
+346 LPLSQFEEDNILRE

-369 QRYVPSSPTDPV
+369 QRHVPSSPTDPV
-381 GRSEMDPD
+381 KSESDVD
-389 GALSSRRL
+389 VTVGSRRL

-407 PPETDADDKPA
+407 PPETEGDDKML
-418 STKHDSKQGK
+418 STNNDTKEAK
-428 SERSKYEDNASTE
+428 SVSHEHKYDILTEVRSK
-441 AHGRPNGKSVRSSS
+441 PNGKSARPPS
-455 PHKPC
+455 PHKVY
-460 KETSCASRR
+460 SDASYTNKR

-503 DSFHSAKDTIEED
+503 DSFHSAKDTIDED
-516 PEEEEQRLSKR
+516 LEEEEQKLSKR
-527 YSSQLDTPERRGT
+527 YSGQLDTPERRGT
-540 FAQRLREALK
+540 FAQRLRDALK
-550 RESTAT
+550 RETTAT
-556 GGAASSNTSSGESS
+556 GAASLNTSFGESS

-579 SHVYDQDIKVKRGGS
+579 SNVCDQDIKVKRGGS

-602 TVDEE
+602 TVDED

-612 LEAEQKWL
+612 LEAEQKWQL
-620 GRFRQNQSALQR
+620 SCFILYQ
-632 RDTSAS
+632 
-638 SRYSFS
+638 
-644 TEYNSDFCS
+644 EFCS

-667 DPIAADESREL
+667 DPITSDESREL

-708 GEPQPLIDSVD
+708 GEPQPFIDSAD
-719 VNQRHKLAL
+719 VNQSHKLAL

-749 EPEDVEYYEDALS
+749 VFEDVENYEDALS
-762 NRTMSKEVKDIQ
+762 NHTMLKEVKDIQ
-774 RKKLRAVTFTSEVFQ
+774 RKKLRTVTFTSEVFQ

-797 VYLSNPVSLSTSGP
+797 VYLSNPSSLSTSGSVKA
-811 IKDKLAQEF
+811 INATQSSNIRNDKIAQQF
-820 ESHVTLDIP
+820 KSNITFNIP
-829 RDSSPQSGGLLS
+829 RDGSPQTGGLLP
-841 VVTGNWGC
+841 VATGNWGC

-875 LIYYTAGNPKLSKLD
+875 LIYYTMGNPSLSKLD

-904 DLAAATLRFSLQ
+904 DLAAATLRFALH
-916 IMEERMEG
+916 IIEEKGEG

>member
-1 MLLLLTKRCIACV
+1 
-14 QQTPNNN
+14 
-21 AYHDAAN
+21 

-52 AATNSENLVEAMQR
+52 AARNSEDLVEAMQR
-66 LHDMCNISLDP
+66 LHDMCKYEEQCILKSISLDP
-77 EEDSQDPELFSELI
+77 EEDVQDPELFSGLAT
-91 SFLEND
+91 FLDTD
-97 LDSAERDHVLAKT
+97 LDFAERDQIFINT
-110 IPRMVDRAKAL
+110 IPRIVERAKAL

-137 GDSVEYSYGF
+137 GDCVEYSYAF
-147 VSSLIANAFF
+147 ISSLIANAFF
-157 STYPKRTTKTHPTLR
+157 STYPKRTAKTHPTLR

-179 FKHLR
+179 FKHLH
-184 NNGQKAKLRSLFHYY
+184 NNGQKAKLRSIFRYY
-199 DYLETENAL
+199 DYLDTENAL
-208 DGKLVISRQVMT
+208 DGKLIISRQVMI

-230 LESNVPLCPLMIRH
+230 LESTVPLCPLMIRH
-244 EGRLER
+244 EGRLDR
-250 VEPETKVLRVCFAS
+250 VEPEAKVLRVCFAS

-287 EMLAAILSVEALED
+287 EMLVAILSVEGLED
-301 NEALIVEGVR
+301 NEVLIVEGVR
-311 HVSRINDPR
+311 HLSRINDPR
-320 NRATF
+320 NRAIF
-325 EALPKPNVVTVCC
+325 EALPKPNIVTVCC
-338 IDPEDYST
+338 IDPEDYSR
-346 LPLAQFEEDNVLRE
+346 LPLSQFEEDNILRE

-369 QRYVPSSPTDPV
+369 QRHVPSSPTDPV
-381 GRSEMDPD
+381 KSESDID
-389 GALSSRRL
+389 VTVGSRRL

-407 PPETDADDKPA
+407 PPEIEGDDKVL
-418 STKHDSKQGK
+418 STNNDK
-428 SERSKYEDNASTE
+428 SVLCERKYDIFTEVRSK
-441 AHGRPNGKSVRSSS
+441 PNGKSIRSPS
-455 PHKPC
+455 PHKMYND
-460 KETSCASRR
+460 TSYTNKR

-503 DSFHSAKDTIEED
+503 DSFHSAKDTIDED
-516 PEEEEQRLSKR
+516 LEEEEQKLSKR

-540 FAQRLREALK
+540 FAQRLRDALK
-550 RESTAT
+550 RETTAT
-556 GGAASSNTSSGESS
+556 GAASLNTSFGESS

-579 SHVYDQDIKVKRGGS
+579 SHVCDQDIKVKRGGS

-602 TVDEE
+602 TVDED

-620 GRFRQNQSALQR
+620 GRFRQNQPMLQR

-667 DPIAADESREL
+667 DPITADESREL
-678 DARDRAVVRFAGSLL
+678 DARDRAVVQFAGSLL

-708 GEPQPLIDSVD
+708 GEPQPFIDSTD
-719 VNQRHKLAL
+719 VNQSHKLAL

-749 EPEDVEYYEDALS
+749 VSEDVEYYEDALS
-762 NRTMSKEVKDIQ
+762 NHTMSKEVKDIQ
-774 RKKLRAVTFTSEVFQ
+774 RKKLRTVTFTSEVFQ

-797 VYLSNPVSLSTSGP
+797 VYLSNPVSLSTSGSVKG
-811 IKDKLAQEF
+811 INTAQSFNIRNDKIAQQF
-820 ESHVTLDIP
+820 ESSITCNIP
-829 RDSSPQSGGLLS
+829 RDGSPQTGGLLP
-841 VVTGNWGC
+841 VATGNWGC

-875 LIYYTAGNPKLSKLD
+875 LIYYTTGNPSLSKLD

-904 DLAAATLRFSLQ
+904 DLAAATLRFALH
-916 IMEERMEG
+916 IIDDRTEG

>member
-1 MLLLLTKRCIACV
+1 
-14 QQTPNNN
+14 
-21 AYHDAAN
+21 

-52 AATNSENLVEAMQR
+52 DARNSEDLLEAMQR
-66 LHDMCNISLDP
+66 LHDMCKYEEQCILKSISLDP
-77 EEDSQDPELFSELI
+77 EEDVQDPELFSGLAT
-91 SFLEND
+91 FLDDD
-97 LDSAERDHVLAKT
+97 LEAAEREQILAKT
-110 IPRMVDRAKAL
+110 IPRMVERAKAL
-121 RSCKPPQGL
+121 RCCKPPQGL

-137 GDSVEYSYGF
+137 GDCVEYSYAF
-147 VSSLIANAFF
+147 ASSLIANAFF
-157 STYPKRTTKTHPTLR
+157 STYPKRTAKTHPTLR

-184 NNGQKAKLRSLFHYY
+184 NNGQKAKLKSIFHYY
-199 DYLETENAL
+199 DYLETESAL

-250 VEPETKVLRVCFAS
+250 MEPETKVLRVCFAS

-287 EMLAAILSVEALED
+287 EMLAAILSVESLED
-301 NEALIVEGVR
+301 NEVLIVEGVR

-325 EALPKPNVVTVCC
+325 EGLPKPNVVTVCC
-338 IDPEDYST
+338 IDPEDYSR
-346 LPLAQFEEDNVLRE
+346 LPLSQFEEDNILRE

-369 QRYVPSSPTDPV
+369 QRRVPSSPTDPV
-381 GRSEMDPD
+381 RSELDPD

-407 PPETDADDKPA
+407 PPETEGDDKA
-418 STKHDSKQGK
+418 LSTNNAK
-428 SERSKYEDNASTE
+428 SAPNEQSKYDILTE
-441 AHGRPNGKSVRSSS
+441 VRTRPNGKSIRPPS
-455 PHKPC
+455 PHKMC
-460 KETSCASRR
+460 KDASCTNRR
-469 NRFIVLGSS
+469 SRFIVLGSS

-503 DSFHSAKDTIEED
+503 DSFHSAKDIVDED
-516 PEEEEQRLSKR
+516 LEEEEQKFSRR
-527 YSSQLDTPERRGT
+527 YSGQLDTPERRGT
-540 FAQRLREALK
+540 FAQRLRDALK

-556 GGAASSNTSSGESS
+556 GATSSNTSSGESS

-620 GRFRQNQSALQR
+620 GRFRQNQSTLQR

-749 EPEDVEYYEDALS
+749 ESEDVEYYEDALS
-762 NRTMSKEVKDIQ
+762 NHTISKEVKDIQ
-774 RKKLRAVTFTSEVFQ
+774 RRKLRTVTFTSEVFQ

-797 VYLSNPVSLSTSGP
+797 VYLSNPVSLSTPGTVMEN
-811 IKDKLAQEF
+811 LVQEF
-820 ESHVTLDIP
+820 ESHVTLNIP
-829 RDSSPQSGGLLS
+829 RDSSPQSGGLLA
-841 VVTGNWGC
+841 VATGNWGC
-849 GSRLKGDPQLK
+849 GSRLRGDPQLK

-875 LIYYTAGNPKLSKLD
+875 LVYYTAGNPNLSKLD
-890 TVSRVLMDRHWSVG
+890 TVSRVLMDRHWTVG
-904 DLAAATLRFSLQ
+904 DLAAATLRFALQ
-916 IMEERMEG
+916 TIEERIEG
-924 RNTLFEEIIGMD
+924 RNSLFEEIIGMD

>member
-1 MLLLLTKRCIACV
+1 
-14 QQTPNNN
+14 
-21 AYHDAAN
+21 

-37 LPWWPAVVKQLDRAA
+37 LPWWPAVVKQLERAA
-52 AATNSENLVEAMQR
+52 AARNSEDLVEAMQR

-77 EEDSQDPELFSELI
+77 EEDIQDPELFSGLAT
-91 SFLEND
+91 FLDTD
-97 LDSAERDHVLAKT
+97 LDSTEQDQIFVNT
-110 IPRMVDRAKAL
+110 IPRMVERAKAL

-137 GDSVEYSYGF
+137 GDCVEYSYAF
-147 VSSLIANAFF
+147 ISSLIANAFF
-157 STYPKRTTKTHPTLR
+157 STYPKRTAKTHPTLR

-179 FKHLR
+179 FKHLH
-184 NNGQKAKLRSLFHYY
+184 NNGQKAKLRSIFRYY
-199 DYLETENAL
+199 DYLDTENAL
-208 DGKLVISRQVMT
+208 DGKLIISRQVMT

-244 EGRLER
+244 EGRLDR
-250 VEPETKVLRVCFAS
+250 IEPETKVLRVCFAS

-275 VTQETVHIATHP
+275 VTQETVHIVTHP
-287 EMLAAILSVEALED
+287 EMLVAILSVEALED
-301 NEALIVEGVR
+301 NEVLIVEGVR
-311 HVSRINDPR
+311 HISRINDPR
-320 NRATF
+320 NKAIF
-325 EALPKPNVVTVCC
+325 EALAKPNIVTVCC
-338 IDPEDYST
+338 IDPEDYSQ
-346 LPLAQFEEDNVLRE
+346 LPLSQFEEDNILRE

-369 QRYVPSSPTDPV
+369 QRHIPSSPTDPV
-381 GRSEMDPD
+381 KSESDID
-389 GALSSRRL
+389 VVGSRRL

-407 PPETDADDKPA
+407 PPEIEA
-418 STKHDSKQGK
+418 K
-428 SERSKYEDNASTE
+428 SILHEYKYDILTEIRSK
-441 AHGRPNGKSVRSSS
+441 PNGKSTRPSS
-455 PHKPC
+455 PHKIYNDTNYTN
-460 KETSCASRR
+460 KR

-503 DSFHSAKDTIEED
+503 DSFHSAKDTIDED
-516 PEEEEQRLSKR
+516 LEEEEQKLNKR
-527 YSSQLDTPERRGT
+527 YSTQLDTQERRGT

-550 RESTAT
+550 RENTAT
-556 GGAASSNTSSGESS
+556 GATSVNTSFGESS

-579 SHVYDQDIKVKRGGS
+579 SHVCDQDIKVKRGGS

-602 TVDEE
+602 TVDED

-620 GRFRQNQSALQR
+620 GRFRQNQPMLQR
-632 RDTSAS
+632 KDTSAS

-667 DPIAADESREL
+667 DPIANDESREL
-678 DARDRAVVRFAGSLL
+678 DARDRAVVQFAGSLL

-708 GEPQPLIDSVD
+708 GEPQPFIDSTD
-719 VNQRHKLAL
+719 VNQSHKLAL

-743 RQQSVS
+743 RQQSVPVS
-749 EPEDVEYYEDALS
+749 EDIEYYEDAL
-762 NRTMSKEVKDIQ
+762 NNYTMSKEIKDIQ
-774 RKKLRAVTFTSEVFQ
+774 RKKLRTITFTSEVFQ

-797 VYLSNPVSLSTSGP
+797 IYLSNPISLITSGP
-811 IKDKLAQEF
+811 KGKNTTKSFNIKNDNRIIQQL
-820 ESHVTLDIP
+820 ESHITFNIP
-829 RDSSPQSGGLLS
+829 RDGSPQTGGLLS
-841 VVTGNWGC
+841 IATGNWGC

-875 LIYYTAGNPKLSKLD
+875 LIYYTTGNPSLSKLD

-904 DLAAATLRFSLQ
+904 DLAAATLRFALH
-916 IMEERMEG
+916 IIEERTEG

>member
-1 MLLLLTKRCIACV
+1 
-14 QQTPNNN
+14 
-21 AYHDAAN
+21 

-37 LPWWPAVVKQLDRAA
+37 LPWWPAVVKQLERAA
-52 AATNSENLVEAMQR
+52 AARNSEDLVEAMQR
-66 LHDMCNISLDP
+66 LHDMCKYEEQCILKSISLDP
-77 EEDSQDPELFSELI
+77 EEDIQDPELFSGLAT
-91 SFLEND
+91 FLNTD
-97 LDSAERDHVLAKT
+97 LDSTEQDQIFVNT
-110 IPRMVDRAKAL
+110 IPRMVERAKAL

-137 GDSVEYSYGF
+137 GDCVEYSYAF
-147 VSSLIANAFF
+147 ISSLIANAFF
-157 STYPKRTTKTHPTLR
+157 STYPKRTAKTHPTLR

-179 FKHLR
+179 FKHLH
-184 NNGQKAKLRSLFHYY
+184 NNGQKAKLRSIFRYY
-199 DYLETENAL
+199 DYLDTENAL
-208 DGKLVISRQVMT
+208 DGKLIISRQVMT

-244 EGRLER
+244 EGRLDR
-250 VEPETKVLRVCFAS
+250 IEPETKVLRVCFAS

-275 VTQETVHIATHP
+275 VTQETVHIVTHP
-287 EMLAAILSVEALED
+287 EMLVAILSVEALED
-301 NEALIVEGVR
+301 NEVLIVEGVR
-311 HVSRINDPR
+311 HISRINDPR
-320 NRATF
+320 NRAIF
-325 EALPKPNVVTVCC
+325 EALAKPNIVTVCC
-338 IDPEDYST
+338 IDPEDYSQ
-346 LPLAQFEEDNVLRE
+346 LPLSQFEEDNILRE

-369 QRYVPSSPTDPV
+369 QRHIPSSPTDPV
-381 GRSEMDPD
+381 KSESDID
-389 GALSSRRL
+389 ITVGSRRL

-407 PPETDADDKPA
+407 PPEIEA
-418 STKHDSKQGK
+418 K
-428 SERSKYEDNASTE
+428 SALHEHKYDILTEIRSK
-441 AHGRPNGKSVRSSS
+441 PNGKSTRPSS
-455 PHKPC
+455 PHKIYNDTNYTN
-460 KETSCASRR
+460 KR

-503 DSFHSAKDTIEED
+503 DSFHSAKDTIDED
-516 PEEEEQRLSKR
+516 LEEEEQKLNKR
-527 YSSQLDTPERRGT
+527 YSTQLDTQERRGT

-550 RESTAT
+550 RENTAT
-556 GGAASSNTSSGESS
+556 GATSVNTSFGESS

-579 SHVYDQDIKVKRGGS
+579 SHVCDQDIKVKRGGS

-602 TVDEE
+602 TVDED

-620 GRFRQNQSALQR
+620 GRFRQNQPMLQR
-632 RDTSAS
+632 KDTSAS

-667 DPIAADESREL
+667 DPIANDESREL
-678 DARDRAVVRFAGSLL
+678 DARDRAVVQFAGSLL

-708 GEPQPLIDSVD
+708 GEPQPFIDSTD
-719 VNQRHKLAL
+719 VNQSHKLAL

-743 RQQSVS
+743 RQQS
-749 EPEDVEYYEDALS
+749 
-762 NRTMSKEVKDIQ
+762 
-774 RKKLRAVTFTSEVFQ
+774 
-789 TLVDDETT
+789 
-797 VYLSNPVSLSTSGP
+797 
-811 IKDKLAQEF
+811 
-820 ESHVTLDIP
+820 IP
-829 RDSSPQSGGLLS
+829 RDGSPQTGGLLS
-841 VVTGNWGC
+841 IATGNWGC

-875 LIYYTAGNPKLSKLD
+875 LIYYTTGNPSLSKIL
-890 TVSRVLMDRHWSVG
+890 
-904 DLAAATLRFSLQ
+904 
-916 IMEERMEG
+916 
-924 RNTLFEEIIGMD
+924 
-936 KPSP
+936 

>member
-1 MLLLLTKRCIACV
+1 
-14 QQTPNNN
+14 
-21 AYHDAAN
+21 

-52 AATNSENLVEAMQR
+52 AARNSENLIEAMQR

-77 EEDSQDPELFSELI
+77 EEDSQDPELFSELAT
-91 SFLEND
+91 FLNKD
-97 LDSAERDHVLAKT
+97 LDSAEREHVLTKT

-121 RSCKPPQGL
+121 RSCKPPHGL

-137 GDSVEYSYGF
+137 GDCIEYSYGF

-184 NNGQKAKLRSLFHYY
+184 NNGQKAKLKSIFHYY
-199 DYLETENAL
+199 DYLEKENAL
-208 DGKLVISRQVMT
+208 DGKLVISRQVMS

-264 AKFGGG
+264 TKFGGG

-311 HVSRINDPR
+311 HMSRINDPR
-320 NRATF
+320 NKATF
-325 EALPKPNVVTVCC
+325 EALAKPNVVTVCC
-338 IDPEDYST
+338 IDPEDYSA

-369 QRYVPSSPTDPV
+369 QRYVPSSPTDPI

-407 PPETDADDKPA
+407 PPETDADDKAVSSSGNPLNHESIKQEKSVSA
-418 STKHDSKQGK
+418 ERNKYDDS
-428 SERSKYEDNASTE
+428 ATE
-441 AHGRPNGKSVRSSS
+441 SHGRPNGKSVRSSS
-455 PHKPC
+455 PQKSG
-460 KETSCASRR
+460 KETSCTTRR

-503 DSFHSAKDTIEED
+503 DSFHSAKDVIEED

-540 FAQRLREALK
+540 FAQRLRDALK

-620 GRFRQNQSALQR
+620 GRFRQNQSTLQR

-749 EPEDVEYYEDALS
+749 ESEDVENYEDALS

-774 RKKLRAVTFTSEVFQ
+774 RKKLRTVTFTSEVFQ
-789 TLVDDETT
+789 TLVDDKTT

-860 LVIQW
+860 LVVQW

-875 LIYYTAGNPKLSKLD
+875 LIYYTAGNPRLSKRMILQLD

>member
-1 MLLLLTKRCIACV
+1 
-14 QQTPNNN
+14 
-21 AYHDAAN
+21 

-52 AATNSENLVEAMQR
+52 AARNSEDLIEAMQR

-77 EEDSQDPELFSELI
+77 EEDVQDVELFCGLGT
-91 SFLEND
+91 FLDND
-97 LDSAERDHVLAKT
+97 LDSTERDQIFLKT
-110 IPRMVDRAKAL
+110 IPRMVERAKAL

-137 GDSVEYSYGF
+137 EPEGICLVCLRCVEDCIEYSYAF

-157 STYPKRTTKTHPTLR
+157 STYPKRTAKTHPTLR

-179 FKHLR
+179 FKHLH
-184 NNGQKAKLRSLFHYY
+184 NNGQKAKLRSIFRYY
-199 DYLETENAL
+199 DYLDNENAL
-208 DGKLVISRQVMT
+208 EGKLIISRQVMT

-244 EGRLER
+244 EGRLDR
-250 VEPETKVLRVCFAS
+250 VEPEAKVLRVCFAS

-301 NEALIVEGVR
+301 NEVLLVEGVR
-311 HVSRINDPR
+311 HISRINDPR
-320 NRATF
+320 NRAIF
-325 EALPKPNVVTVCC
+325 EALVKPNIVTVCC
-338 IDPEDYST
+338 IDPEDYSR
-346 LPLAQFEEDNVLRE
+346 LPLSQFEEDNILRE

-369 QRYVPSSPTDPV
+369 QRHVPNSPTDPV
-381 GRSEMDPD
+381 KSESDPD
-389 GALSSRRL
+389 GAVGSRRL

-407 PPETDADDKPA
+407 PPEIEGDDKVL
-418 STKHDSKQGK
+418 STNSGTKEAKSVAQEYTSKYDILT
-428 SERSKYEDNASTE
+428 EVRSK
-441 AHGRPNGKSVRSSS
+441 PNGKSTRPPS
-455 PHKPC
+455 PHKI
-460 KETSCASRR
+460 SSDASYTNKR
-469 NRFIVLGSS
+469 NRFIILGSS

-503 DSFHSAKDTIEED
+503 DSFHSAKDTIDED
-516 PEEEEQRLSKR
+516 LEEEEQKFTKR

-540 FAQRLREALK
+540 FAQRLRDALK
-550 RESTAT
+550 RENTAI
-556 GGAASSNTSSGESS
+556 GAASSNTSFGESS

-579 SHVYDQDIKVKRGGS
+579 SHVCDQDIKVKRGGS

-602 TVDEE
+602 TVDED

-620 GRFRQNQSALQR
+620 GRFRQNQPTLQR

-653 ELEEVYEQLAKWLE
+653 ELEEVYEQLARWLE
-667 DPIAADESREL
+667 DPVAADESREL
-678 DARDRAVVRFAGSLL
+678 DARDKAVVRFAGSLL

-701 AGVPVQE
+701 AGVPLQE
-708 GEPQPLIDSVD
+708 GEPQPFIDSTD
-719 VNQRHKLAL
+719 VNQTHKLAL

-743 RQQSVS
+743 RQQS
-749 EPEDVEYYEDALS
+749 
-762 NRTMSKEVKDIQ
+762 
-774 RKKLRAVTFTSEVFQ
+774 
-789 TLVDDETT
+789 
-797 VYLSNPVSLSTSGP
+797 
-811 IKDKLAQEF
+811 
-820 ESHVTLDIP
+820 IP
-829 RDSSPQSGGLLS
+829 RDSNPQIGGLLS
-841 VVTGNWGC
+841 IATGNWGC

-875 LIYYTAGNPKLSKLD
+875 LIYYTTGNPRLSKLD

-904 DLAAATLRFSLQ
+904 DLAAATLRFALHT
-916 IMEERMEG
+916 IEERTEG

>member
-1 MLLLLTKRCIACV
+1 
-14 QQTPNNN
+14 
-21 AYHDAAN
+21 

-52 AATNSENLVEAMQR
+52 AARNSEDLVEAMQR

-77 EEDSQDPELFSELI
+77 EEDVQDPELFSGLAT
-91 SFLEND
+91 FLDTD
-97 LDSAERDHVLAKT
+97 LDFAERDQIFINT
-110 IPRMVDRAKAL
+110 IPRIVERAKAL

-137 GDSVEYSYGF
+137 GDCVEYSYAF
-147 VSSLIANAFF
+147 ISSLIANAFF
-157 STYPKRTTKTHPTLR
+157 STYPKRTAKTHPTLR

-179 FKHLR
+179 FKHLH
-184 NNGQKAKLRSLFHYY
+184 NNGQKAKLRSIFRYY
-199 DYLETENAL
+199 DYLDTENAL
-208 DGKLVISRQVMT
+208 DGKLIISRQVMI

-230 LESNVPLCPLMIRH
+230 LESTVPLCPLMIRH
-244 EGRLER
+244 EGRLDR
-250 VEPETKVLRVCFAS
+250 VEPEAKVLRVCFAS

-287 EMLAAILSVEALED
+287 EMLVAILSVEGLED
-301 NEALIVEGVR
+301 NEVLIVEGVR
-311 HVSRINDPR
+311 HLSRINDPR
-320 NRATF
+320 NRAIF
-325 EALPKPNVVTVCC
+325 EALPKPNIVTVCC
-338 IDPEDYST
+338 IDPEDYSR
-346 LPLAQFEEDNVLRE
+346 LPLSQFEEDNILRE

-369 QRYVPSSPTDPV
+369 QRHVPSSPTDPV
-381 GRSEMDPD
+381 KSESDID
-389 GALSSRRL
+389 VTVGSRRL

-407 PPETDADDKPA
+407 PPEIEGDDKVL
-418 STKHDSKQGK
+418 STNNDK
-428 SERSKYEDNASTE
+428 SVLCERKYDIFTEVRSK
-441 AHGRPNGKSVRSSS
+441 PNGKSIRSPS
-455 PHKPC
+455 PHKMYND
-460 KETSCASRR
+460 TSYTNKR

-503 DSFHSAKDTIEED
+503 DSFHSAKDTIDED
-516 PEEEEQRLSKR
+516 LEEEEQKLSKR

-540 FAQRLREALK
+540 FAQRLRDALK
-550 RESTAT
+550 RETTAT
-556 GGAASSNTSSGESS
+556 GAASLNTSFGESS

-579 SHVYDQDIKVKRGGS
+579 SHVCDQDIKVKRGGS

-602 TVDEE
+602 TVDED

-620 GRFRQNQSALQR
+620 GRFRQNQPMLQR

-667 DPIAADESREL
+667 DPITADESREL
-678 DARDRAVVRFAGSLL
+678 DARDRAVVQFAGSLL

-708 GEPQPLIDSVD
+708 GEPQPFIDSTD
-719 VNQRHKLAL
+719 VNQSHKLAL

-743 RQQSVS
+743 RQQS
-749 EPEDVEYYEDALS
+749 
-762 NRTMSKEVKDIQ
+762 
-774 RKKLRAVTFTSEVFQ
+774 
-789 TLVDDETT
+789 
-797 VYLSNPVSLSTSGP
+797 
-811 IKDKLAQEF
+811 
-820 ESHVTLDIP
+820 IP
-829 RDSSPQSGGLLS
+829 RDGSPQTGGLLP
-841 VVTGNWGC
+841 VATGNWGC

-875 LIYYTAGNPKLSKLD
+875 LIYYTTGNPSLSKLD

-904 DLAAATLRFSLQ
+904 DLAAATLRFALH
-916 IMEERMEG
+916 IIDDRTEG

>member
-1 MLLLLTKRCIACV
+1 
-14 QQTPNNN
+14 
-21 AYHDAAN
+21 

-52 AATNSENLVEAMQR
+52 AARNSEDLAEAMQR

-77 EEDSQDPELFSELI
+77 EEDVQDPELFSGLAT
-91 SFLEND
+91 FLDND
-97 LDSAERDHVLAKT
+97 LDTTERHQIFVNT
-110 IPRMVDRAKAL
+110 IPRMVERAKAL

-137 GDSVEYSYGF
+137 GDCVEYSYAF
-147 VSSLIANAFF
+147 ISSLIANAFF
-157 STYPKRTTKTHPTLR
+157 STYPKRTAKTHPTLR

-179 FKHLR
+179 FKHLHH
-184 NNGQKAKLRSLFHYY
+184 NGQKAKLRSIFRYY
-199 DYLETENAL
+199 DYLDNDNAL
-208 DGKLVISRQVMT
+208 DGKLIISRQVMV

-244 EGRLER
+244 EGRLDR
-250 VEPETKVLRVCFAS
+250 VEPE
-264 AKFGGG
+264 AK
-270 VLDGD
+270 
-275 VTQETVHIATHP
+275 IATHP
-287 EMLAAILSVEALED
+287 EMLVAILSVEALED
-301 NEALIVEGVR
+301 NEVLIVEGVR
-311 HVSRINDPR
+311 HISRINDPR
-320 NRATF
+320 NRAIF
-325 EALPKPNVVTVCC
+325 EPLPKPNVVTVCC
-338 IDPEDYST
+338 IDPEDYSR
-346 LPLAQFEEDNVLRE
+346 LPLSQFEEDNILRE

-369 QRYVPSSPTDPV
+369 QRHVPSSPTDPV
-381 GRSEMDPD
+381 KSESDVD
-389 GALSSRRL
+389 VTVGSRRL

-407 PPETDADDKPA
+407 PPETEGDDKML
-418 STKHDSKQGK
+418 STNNDTKEAK
-428 SERSKYEDNASTE
+428 SVSHEQKYDILTEVRSK
-441 AHGRPNGKSVRSSS
+441 PNGKSARPPS
-455 PHKPC
+455 PHKVY
-460 KETSCASRR
+460 SDASYTNKR

-503 DSFHSAKDTIEED
+503 DSFHSAKDTIDED
-516 PEEEEQRLSKR
+516 LEEEEQKLSKR
-527 YSSQLDTPERRGT
+527 YSGQLDTPERRGT
-540 FAQRLREALK
+540 FAQRLRDALK
-550 RESTAT
+550 RETTAT
-556 GGAASSNTSSGESS
+556 GAASLNTSFGESS

-579 SHVYDQDIKVKRGGS
+579 SHVCDQDIKVKRGGS

-602 TVDEE
+602 TVDED

-620 GRFRQNQSALQR
+620 GRFRQNQPMLQR

-644 TEYNSDFCS
+644 TEYNSEFCS

-667 DPIAADESREL
+667 DPITSDESREL

-708 GEPQPLIDSVD
+708 GEPQPFIDSAD
-719 VNQRHKLAL
+719 VNQSHKLAL

-743 RQQSVS
+743 RQQS
-749 EPEDVEYYEDALS
+749 
-762 NRTMSKEVKDIQ
+762 
-774 RKKLRAVTFTSEVFQ
+774 
-789 TLVDDETT
+789 
-797 VYLSNPVSLSTSGP
+797 
-811 IKDKLAQEF
+811 
-820 ESHVTLDIP
+820 IP
-829 RDSSPQSGGLLS
+829 RDGSPQTGGLLS
-841 VVTGNWGC
+841 VATGNWGC

-875 LIYYTAGNPKLSKLD
+875 LIYYTMGNPSLSKLD

-904 DLAAATLRFSLQ
+904 DLAAATLRFALH
-916 IMEERMEG
+916 IIEEKAEG

>member
-1 MLLLLTKRCIACV
+1 
-14 QQTPNNN
+14 
-21 AYHDAAN
+21 

-37 LPWWPAVVKQLDRAA
+37 LPWWPAVVKQLERAA
-52 AATNSENLVEAMQR
+52 AARNSEDLVEAMQR

-77 EEDSQDPELFSELI
+77 EEDIQDPELFSGLAT
-91 SFLEND
+91 FLDTD
-97 LDSAERDHVLAKT
+97 LDSTEQNQIFVNT
-110 IPRMVDRAKAL
+110 IPRMVERAKAL

-137 GDSVEYSYGF
+137 GDCVEYSYAF
-147 VSSLIANAFF
+147 ISSLIANAFF
-157 STYPKRTTKTHPTLR
+157 STYPKRTAKTHPTLR

-179 FKHLR
+179 FKHLH
-184 NNGQKAKLRSLFHYY
+184 NNGQKAKLRSIFRYY
-199 DYLETENAL
+199 DYLDTENAL
-208 DGKLVISRQVMT
+208 DGKLIISRQVMT

-244 EGRLER
+244 EGRLDR
-250 VEPETKVLRVCFAS
+250 IEPETKVLRVCFAS

-275 VTQETVHIATHP
+275 VTQETVHIVTHP
-287 EMLAAILSVEALED
+287 EMLVAILSVEALED
-301 NEALIVEGVR
+301 NEVLIVEGVR
-311 HVSRINDPR
+311 HISRINDPR
-320 NRATF
+320 NRAIF
-325 EALPKPNVVTVCC
+325 EPLAKPNIVTVCC
-338 IDPEDYST
+338 IDPEDYSQ
-346 LPLAQFEEDNVLRE
+346 LPLSQFEEDNILRE

-369 QRYVPSSPTDPV
+369 QRHIPSSPTDPV
-381 GRSEMDPD
+381 KSESDID
-389 GALSSRRL
+389 ITVGSRRL

-407 PPETDADDKPA
+407 PPEI
-418 STKHDSKQGK
+418 
-428 SERSKYEDNASTE
+428 EEIRSK
-441 AHGRPNGKSVRSSS
+441 PNGKSTRPSS
-455 PHKPC
+455 PHKIYNDTNYTN
-460 KETSCASRR
+460 KR

-483 VTRKSLGQMS
+483 VTRKSLGQIS

-503 DSFHSAKDTIEED
+503 DSFHSAKDTIDED
-516 PEEEEQRLSKR
+516 LEEEEQKLNKR
-527 YSSQLDTPERRGT
+527 YSTQLDTQERRGT

-550 RESTAT
+550 RENTAT
-556 GGAASSNTSSGESS
+556 GATSVNTSFGESS

-579 SHVYDQDIKVKRGGS
+579 SHVCDQDIKVKRGGS

-602 TVDEE
+602 TVDED

-620 GRFRQNQSALQR
+620 GRFRQNQPMLQR
-632 RDTSAS
+632 KDTNAS

-667 DPIAADESREL
+667 DPIANDESREL
-678 DARDRAVVRFAGSLL
+678 DARDKAVVQFAGSLL

-708 GEPQPLIDSVD
+708 GEPQPFIDSTD
-719 VNQRHKLAL
+719 VNQSHKLAL

-743 RQQSVS
+743 RQQS
-749 EPEDVEYYEDALS
+749 
-762 NRTMSKEVKDIQ
+762 
-774 RKKLRAVTFTSEVFQ
+774 
-789 TLVDDETT
+789 
-797 VYLSNPVSLSTSGP
+797 
-811 IKDKLAQEF
+811 
-820 ESHVTLDIP
+820 IP
-829 RDSSPQSGGLLS
+829 RDGSPQTGGLLS
-841 VVTGNWGC
+841 IATGNWGC

-875 LIYYTAGNPKLSKLD
+875 LIYYTTGNPSLSKLD
-890 TVSRVLMDRHWSVG
+890 TISRVLMDRHWSVG
-904 DLAAATLRFSLQ
+904 DLAAATLRFALH
-916 IMEERMEG
+916 IIEERTEG

>member
-1 MLLLLTKRCIACV
+1 
-14 QQTPNNN
+14 
-21 AYHDAAN
+21 

-37 LPWWPAVVKQLDRAA
+37 LPWWPAVVKQLERAA
-52 AATNSENLVEAMQR
+52 AARNSEDLVEAMQR
-66 LHDMCNISLDP
+66 LHDMCKYEEQCILKSISLDP
-77 EEDSQDPELFSELI
+77 EEDIQDPELFSGLAT
-91 SFLEND
+91 FLDTD
-97 LDSAERDHVLAKT
+97 LDSTEQDQIFVNT
-110 IPRMVDRAKAL
+110 IPRMVERAKAL

-137 GDSVEYSYGF
+137 GDCVEYSYAF
-147 VSSLIANAFF
+147 ISSLIANAFF
-157 STYPKRTTKTHPTLR
+157 STYPKRTAKTHPTLR

-179 FKHLR
+179 FKHLH
-184 NNGQKAKLRSLFHYY
+184 NNGQKAKLRSIFRYY
-199 DYLETENAL
+199 DYLDTENAL
-208 DGKLVISRQVMT
+208 DGKLIISRQVMT

-244 EGRLER
+244 EGRLDR
-250 VEPETKVLRVCFAS
+250 IEPETKVLRVCFAS

-275 VTQETVHIATHP
+275 VTQETVHIVTHP
-287 EMLAAILSVEALED
+287 EMLVAILSVEALED
-301 NEALIVEGVR
+301 NEVLIVEGVR
-311 HVSRINDPR
+311 HISRINDPR
-320 NRATF
+320 NKAIF
-325 EALPKPNVVTVCC
+325 EALAKPNIVTVCC
-338 IDPEDYST
+338 IDPEDYSQ
-346 LPLAQFEEDNVLRE
+346 LPLSQFEEDNILRE

-369 QRYVPSSPTDPV
+369 QRHIPSSPTDPV
-381 GRSEMDPD
+381 KSESDID
-389 GALSSRRL
+389 VVGSRRL

-407 PPETDADDKPA
+407 PPEIEA
-418 STKHDSKQGK
+418 K
-428 SERSKYEDNASTE
+428 SILHEYKYDILTEIRSK
-441 AHGRPNGKSVRSSS
+441 PNGKSTRPSS
-455 PHKPC
+455 PHKIYNDTNYTN
-460 KETSCASRR
+460 KR

-503 DSFHSAKDTIEED
+503 DSFHSAKDTIDED
-516 PEEEEQRLSKR
+516 LEEEEQKLNKR
-527 YSSQLDTPERRGT
+527 YSTQLDTQERRGT

-550 RESTAT
+550 RENTAT
-556 GGAASSNTSSGESS
+556 GATSVNTSFGESS

-579 SHVYDQDIKVKRGGS
+579 SHVCDQDIKVKRGGS

-602 TVDEE
+602 TVDED

-620 GRFRQNQSALQR
+620 GRFRQNQPMLQR
-632 RDTSAS
+632 KDTSAS

-667 DPIAADESREL
+667 DPIANDESREL
-678 DARDRAVVRFAGSLL
+678 DARDRAVVQFAGSLL

-708 GEPQPLIDSVD
+708 GEPQPFIDSTD
-719 VNQRHKLAL
+719 VNQSHKLAL

-743 RQQSVS
+743 RQQS
-749 EPEDVEYYEDALS
+749 
-762 NRTMSKEVKDIQ
+762 
-774 RKKLRAVTFTSEVFQ
+774 
-789 TLVDDETT
+789 
-797 VYLSNPVSLSTSGP
+797 
-811 IKDKLAQEF
+811 
-820 ESHVTLDIP
+820 IP
-829 RDSSPQSGGLLS
+829 RDGSPQTGGLLS
-841 VVTGNWGC
+841 IATGNWGC

-875 LIYYTAGNPKLSKLD
+875 LIYYTTGNPSLSKLD

-904 DLAAATLRFSLQ
+904 DLAAATLRFALH
-916 IMEERMEG
+916 IIEERTEG